1 VGVGASGQVDSRVP
15 SDYPLSRNSTR
26 HVCVFLLNREN
37 PLYVKES
44 KVRQKDKPCS
54 PWVPLMR
61 VLEHVVKQ
69 A

>member
-1 VGVGASGQVDSRVP
+1 
-15 SDYPLSRNSTR
+15 
-26 HVCVFLLNREN
+26 VCVFLLNREN